1 MKNLT
6 LISLLLCFF
15 SVLSL
20 KSQQVL
26 STSGTTFQ
34 NQSCTV
40 SFTVGETI
48 IGNLQNSTCLV
59 SQGFQQSLMDATSI
73 TEKSLMN
80 EVILFPNPVS
90 GILNITGIF
99 CGYPVSITIRD
110 IHGNLVFSTSV
121 FNESSVDLSGLTKG
135 FYVVSIESRDT
146 LQIEKLIIN

>member
-6 LISLLLCFF
+6 AISLLLCFL
-15 SVLSL
+15 SALSL

-59 SQGFQQSLMDATSI
+59 SQGFQQSWQNNVGISENNDG
-73 TEKSLMN
+73 EESL
-80 EVILFPNPVS
+80 FYPNPASDFLHFNGLLSQRNVR
-90 GILNITGIF
+90 IAIMD
-99 CGYPVSITIRD
+99 IRGNSVLSANVYQNQTLD
-110 IHGNLVFSTSV
+110 IQMLP
-121 FNESSVDLSGLTKG
+121 KG
-135 FYVVSIESRDT
+135 FYIIQINIGESRF
-146 LQIEKLIIN
+146 IEKLIID

>member
-6 LISLLLCFF
+6 AISLLLCFL
-15 SVLSL
+15 SALSL

-40 SFTVGETI
+40 SFTMGETI

-90 GILNITGIF
+90 GILNITGII
-99 CGYPVSITIRD
+99 CGYPVSLTIRD

>member
-6 LISLLLCFF
+6 AISLLLCFL
-15 SVLSL
+15 SALSL

-40 SFTVGETI
+40 SFTMGETI

-90 GILNITGIF
+90 GILNITGII

-110 IHGNLVFSTSV
+110 IHGNIVFSTSV

>member
-6 LISLLLCFF
+6 AISLLLCFL
-15 SVLSL
+15 SALSL

-40 SFTVGETI
+40 SFTMGETI